1 MENTNKRLIQ
11 RGKRLAFFLRH
22 DKNYPF
28 DEHGWR
34 EISDLT
40 TNHGYTMDEL
50 KEIVATN
57 NKQRYEFS
65 EDMTRIRARQGH
77 SVHVDVE
84 LEEKMPPDMLY
95 HGTAKAFLD
104 SIMEKG
110 IIKGNRLYVHLS
122 STKET
127 ATNVGKRHGEPV
139 ILAIDAKRMAEDGH
153 HFFLSRNGVWLTDY
167 VDPKYITNSL
177 KMEDYFATT
186 GNGHQS
192 VDFYD
197 PETNSLDIRSNGAY
211 PSGVLSNL
219 CSNGFRFE
227 GMVCGSMEGFLQS
240 LKQKDKDKQR
250 QICSMKGGNAR
261 KHSVT
266 SWQTDQIVWWKGV
279 AIDRQSEEYQKLLR
293 RAYQAMFDQSERFR
307 AALMSTRGITLVH
320 SSGEENPYKTILT
333 KQEFCQILTELR
345 DNYDKRDKHLESM
358 NNNTAMK
365 NLSYVVFS
373 HGKESGPWGTKI
385 QRLMA
390 VAEELGLKTISVDY
404 RECASADERVA
415 LLHEHLNKLDIPLNQ
430 VVLVGSSMG
439 GYVSMAV
446 ANEQPV
452 AGLFL
457 MAPALWM
464 TAEEYTVQ
472 SYTPKTPHI
481 EITHGMLDDT
491 VPYENSIRFAKEHDG
506 TILHLV
512 PDDHRLKASHD
523 FLAYQFQRFLEK
535 TSSKT

>member
-1 MENTNKRLIQ
+1 
-11 RGKRLAFFLRH
+11 
-22 DKNYPF
+22 
-28 DEHGWR
+28 
-34 EISDLT
+34 
-40 TNHGYTMDEL
+40 
-50 KEIVATN
+50 
-57 NKQRYEFS
+57 
-65 EDMTRIRARQGH
+65 
-77 SVHVDVE
+77 
-84 LEEKMPPDMLY
+84 
-95 HGTAKAFLD
+95 
-104 SIMEKG
+104 
-110 IIKGNRLYVHLS
+110 
-122 STKET
+122 
-127 ATNVGKRHGEPV
+127 
-139 ILAIDAKRMAEDGH
+139 
-153 HFFLSRNGVWLTDY
+153 
-167 VDPKYITNSL
+167 
-177 KMEDYFATT
+177 MEDYFATT
-186 GNGHQS
+186 RNGHQL
-192 VDFYD
+192 VDNYD
-197 PETNSLDIRSNGAY
+197 SDSNILDIRSNGAY

-240 LKQKDKDKQR
+240 LKQKDRDKQR

-279 AIDRQSEEYQKLLR
+279 AIDRQSDEYQKLLR
-293 RAYQAMFDQSERFR
+293 KAYQAMFDQSERFR
-307 AALMSTRGITLVH
+307 AALMQTRGITLTH
-320 SSGEENPYKTILT
+320 SSGEKSPYKTILT
-333 KQEFCQILTELR
+333 EQEFCQILTEMR
-345 DNYDKRDKHLESM
+345 DNYDKRDKNLESL
-358 NNNTAMK
+358 NNNTALK

-373 HGKESGPWGTKI
+373 HGKESGPLGSKI

-390 VAEELGLKTISVDY
+390 VAEELGLKTISIDY

-439 GYVSMAV
+439 GYVSMVV

-506 TILHLV
+506 TTLHLV

-523 FLAYQFQRFLEK
+523 FLACQFQRFLEDL
-535 TSSKT
+535 SKHAM